1 MQSESLLP
9 QVRLQAILRLRV
21 KEMHLESRLCQK
33 VSWRKAGA
41 CFATHV
47 RPGTGHGGGNSLV

>member
-9 QVRLQAILRLRV
+9 QGRLQAILRLRV

-47 RPGTGHGGGNSLV
+47 APGTGRGRENSLV

>member
-9 QVRLQAILRLRV
+9 QGRLQAILRLRV
-21 KEMHLESRLCQK
+21 KEMHLESRLYQK

-47 RPGTGHGGGNSLV
+47 RPGAGRGGGNSLV